1 MSENGAMSTYV
12 VQHKLAGEGVSWI
25 DVATVR
31 VPARTK
37 RPTII
42 AKAFDQAQ
50 VQLPEGGD
58 WKIRVLDEESA
69 REITVALEEQPPRL
83 KIG

>member
-1 MSENGAMSTYV
+1 V
-12 VQHKLAGEGVSWI
+12 VQQKLTDGGAEWGDITSVTG
-25 DVATVR
+25 
-31 VPARTK
+31 PQRTK

-42 AKAFDQAQ
+42 QKALNGVTPPA
-50 VQLPEGGD
+50 EG
-58 WKIRVLDEESA
+58 WTLRVLDEESA